1 MQYDEKLPDCCIRL
15 HLSVQFYDW
24 SDLSIRCGHGFEK
37 DKWEHYKE
45 SKALEMAKILDSKL
59 KIVNF
64 PKGMQPALAF

>member
-1 MQYDEKLPDCCIRL
+1 MQYDEKLLDCCIEL

-45 SKALEMAKILDSKL
+45 SKSLEMAKMLD
-59 KIVNF
+59 
-64 PKGMQPALAF
+64 